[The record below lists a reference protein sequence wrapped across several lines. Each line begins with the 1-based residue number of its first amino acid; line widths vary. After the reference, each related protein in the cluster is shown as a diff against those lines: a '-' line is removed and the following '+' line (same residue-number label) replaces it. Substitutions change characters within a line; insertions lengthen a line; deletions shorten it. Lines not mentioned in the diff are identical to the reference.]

1 MSTLIERMTSAGSE
15 GARRATGDLADRG
28 AAAGVRDPEVS
39 EKAKR
44 RRFSAEYKLRIVREA
59 DACKG
64 DGDVA
69 ALLRR
74 EGLYSS
80 HLSSWRPATGRDR
93 QGGIDVEKAR
103 SEGEGRG
110 STDQGARAR
119 ERPTPAPAGS
129 GGNDARDPKKSLR
142 APGDPPEPDR
152 RRRERLI
159 VAAEELAGRI
169 GQTAEACEALGV
181 SRSTLYRRRRPVTS
195 KPKRRPRPQRAL
207 DTTERERV
215 LSALHCERFVDK
227 APAQVWATLLDEGI
241 YHCSIRTMY
250 RILSEHGEVR
260 ERRNQLRHP
269 NYQKPELVAEAPNQ
283 VWSWDITKLRGP
295 VKWTYF
301 YLYVILDIFSRY
313 VTGWML
319 ARRESAELARRLIS
333 ESCLKQNIEA
343 DQLTIHADRGSSMR
357 SKSVALLLADLGITK
372 THSRPYVSND
382 NPYSES
388 QFKTMKYCPEF
399 PSRFGCLEDGRL
411 FCGGFFDY
419 YNNAHRHSG
428 LGLMT
433 PAAVHYGR
441 ADELNAARRQV
452 LLEAHRAHPERFV
465 HGTPQPPVLPRQV
478 WINPPPEK
486 TTPQEALEATFS
498 GRPIPELPPDSS
510 YPDAI
515 ASEPN
520 RDRTALTPR
529 PSLIEAH

>member
-1 MSTLIERMTSAGSE
+1 M
-15 GARRATGDLADRG
+15 
-28 AAAGVRDPEVS
+28 
-39 EKAKR
+39 
-44 RRFSAEYKLRIVREA
+44 
-59 DACKG
+59 
-64 DGDVA
+64 
-69 ALLRR
+69 
-74 EGLYSS
+74 
-80 HLSSWRPATGRDR
+80 
-93 QGGIDVEKAR
+93 
-103 SEGEGRG
+103 
-110 STDQGARAR
+110 
-119 ERPTPAPAGS
+119 
-129 GGNDARDPKKSLR
+129 
-142 APGDPPEPDR
+142 
-152 RRRERLI
+152 
-159 VAAEELAGRI
+159 AAEELAGRI

-388 QFKTMKYCPEF
+388 PSCAKT
-399 PSRFGCLEDGRL
+399 
-411 FCGGFFDY
+411 
-419 YNNAHRHSG
+419 
-428 LGLMT
+428 
-433 PAAVHYGR
+433 
-441 ADELNAARRQV
+441 
-452 LLEAHRAHPERFV
+452 
-465 HGTPQPPVLPRQV
+465 
-478 WINPPPEK
+478 
-486 TTPQEALEATFS
+486 
-498 GRPIPELPPDSS
+498 RPF
-510 YPDAI
+510 
-515 ASEPN
+515 
-520 RDRTALTPR
+520 
-529 PSLIEAH
+529 